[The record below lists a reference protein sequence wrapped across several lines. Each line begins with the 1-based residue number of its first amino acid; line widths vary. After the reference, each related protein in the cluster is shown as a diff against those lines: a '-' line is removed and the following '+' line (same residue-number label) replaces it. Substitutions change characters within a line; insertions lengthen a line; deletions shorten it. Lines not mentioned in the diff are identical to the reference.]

1 METILVGLK
10 NEKAKQL
17 LTDLA
22 ALDLIEI
29 QEMPV
34 AESTGKL
41 SELRHKM
48 TEKMTEEQI
57 DAQLQTLRGEW
68 QRSI

>member
-22 ALDLIEI
+22 ALNLIEI
-29 QEMPV
+29 KEQPTV
-34 AESTGKL
+34 KPTGKL
-41 SELRHKM
+41 SKLRHKI
-48 TEKMTEEQI
+48 KGQMTEEKI
-57 DAQLQTLRGEW
+57 NAHLQKIRDEW
-68 QRSI
+68 QRVI